1 VNSRC
6 GFALLAVM
14 TIALAACN
22 FAPHYARP
30 SSEPPPAVYQEA
42 DGWKTAQ
49 PADAGNRG
57 AWWSI
62 FNDERLDALE
72 NQVTVSNQ
80 NLKAAF
86 ARLQQA
92 RAQTRIE
99 RSSLFPTVTAD
110 TRASRTRQS
119 VNSPTFNDT
128 KPATEN
134 DFAVN
139 VDVSYEFDVWG
150 RIRNLVAAARA
161 SEQASA
167 ADLATLDLSTHAELA
182 ADYFTLRS
190 QDTQQELL
198 DRTATDYSG
207 ALGLTQ
213 NLFNGGAAA
222 LSDLDQAKAQL
233 QTALTQAADN
243 RLRRAQ
249 TEHAIAVLLGENP
262 SSFHVE
268 PQPLKLDAVPPA
280 VDPGMPSALLERRP
294 DVAAAE
300 RRVAAANA
308 QIGVAR
314 AAYFPVFSLTALAG
328 FESLGTSNLFTAP
341 SRTWSVGPQGV
352 LTVFDGG
359 LHRAQSAQAHAVY
372 DEQVADYR
380 NAVLSAYQDVED
392 NIVALR
398 QLELENITEAAAV
411 TATTGALQQAQ
422 YRYAGGIATYLEIV
436 VAENAA
442 LQARLSAADIQLRRM
457 VASVQLVRALGGGW
471 NAAAVRTPA
480 AIPAKDVAPQG
491 SNVPPAAP

>member
-1 VNSRC
+1 MKTGV
-6 GFALLAVM
+6 LLACSAV
-14 TIALAACN
+14 LATACS
-22 FAPHYARP
+22 FAPHYSRP
-30 SSEPPPAVYQEA
+30 STPPPPPVYQES

-49 PADAGNRG
+49 PADDHSRG
-57 AWWSI
+57 AWWEI
-62 FNDERLDALE
+62 YADESLDTLE

-86 ARLQQA
+86 ARLEQA

-99 RSSLFPTVTAD
+99 RSYLFPTVTAGAHA
-110 TRASRTRQS
+110 TRERQS
-119 VNSPTFNDT
+119 VNSPTYSLA
-128 KPATEN
+128 KPLYEN
-134 DFAVN
+134 DFTLNAQ
-139 VDVSYEFDVWG
+139 VSYEFDVWG

-182 ADYFTLRS
+182 TDYFTLRS

-198 DRTATDYSG
+198 DQTAKDYAG
-207 ALGLTQ
+207 ALELTQ
-213 NLFNGGAAA
+213 HLFDGGAAVLA
-222 LSDLDQAKAQL
+222 DLDQAKAQL

-249 TEHAIAVLLGENP
+249 TEHAIAVLLGEMP
-262 SSFHVE
+262 SGFHL
-268 PQPLKLDAVPPA
+268 PAQSLKLEAAPPA
-280 VDPGMPSALLERRP
+280 IDTGLPSALLERRP

-308 QIGVAR
+308 QVGVAR
-314 AAYFPVFSLTALAG
+314 AAYFPVFSLSALAG
-328 FESLGTSNLFTAP
+328 FESMATSNLLSAP

-352 LTVFDGG
+352 LTVFDAG
-359 LHRAQSAQAHAVY
+359 LHRAQSAQAHAAY

-380 NAVLSAYQDVED
+380 NTVLTAYQSVED

-398 QLELENITEAAAV
+398 ELEQESITQAAAV
-411 TATTGALQQAQ
+411 AAATEALQQAQ
-422 YRYAGGIATYLEIV
+422 YRYSGGIATYLEIV

-442 LQARLSAADIQLRRM
+442 LAARLSAADIQLRRM

-471 NAAAVRTPA
+471 GREQR
-480 AIPAKDVAPQG
+480 IP
-491 SNVPPAAP
+491 

>member
-1 VNSRC
+1 MEAMRFGLACVVCAC
-6 GFALLAVM
+6 GLLS
-14 TIALAACN
+14 ACN
-22 FAPHYARP
+22 FAPRYFRP
-30 SSEPPPAVYQEA
+30 ATAAAPAAYQEA
-42 DGWKTAQ
+42 GGWKTAQ
-49 PADAGNRG
+49 PADAASRG
-57 AWWSI
+57 PWWTI
-62 FNDERLDALE
+62 FNDEQLDALE

-92 RAQTRIE
+92 RAQAGIE
-99 RSSLFPTVTAD
+99 RSYLFPTVDAGA
-110 TRASRTRQS
+110 RAARERQS
-119 VNSPTFNDT
+119 VNSPTYNPT

-134 DFAVN
+134 DFTLN
-139 VDVSYEFDVWG
+139 LDVSYEFDVWG

-190 QDTQQELL
+190 EDTQQELL
-198 DRTATDYSG
+198 DRTAADYSG

-249 TEHAIAVLLGENP
+249 TEHAIAVLLGE
-262 SSFHVE
+262 SASTFHMD
-268 PQPLKLDAVPPA
+268 PRPLRLDAAPPPIVP
-280 VDPGMPSALLERRP
+280 GLPSALLERRP
-294 DVAAAE
+294 DIAAAE

-314 AAYFPVFSLTALAG
+314 AAYFPVFSLSALAG
-328 FESLGTSNLFTAP
+328 FESMKTSNLLTAP
-341 SRTWSVGPQGV
+341 SRTWSVGPQGL

-359 LHRAQSAQAHAVY
+359 LHRAQSAQAHAAY

-380 NAVLSAYQDVED
+380 NAVLAAYQSVED
-392 NIVALR
+392 NIAALR
-398 QLELENITEAAAV
+398 ELEQESVTEAAAV
-411 TATTGALQQAQ
+411 TATAGALEQAQ
-422 YRYAGGIATYLEIV
+422 FRYEGGIATYLEIV

-442 LQARLSAADIQLRRM
+442 LSARLAAADIQLRRM

-471 NAAAVRTPA
+471 NATGTP
-480 AIPAKDVAPQG
+480 
-491 SNVPPAAP
+491 